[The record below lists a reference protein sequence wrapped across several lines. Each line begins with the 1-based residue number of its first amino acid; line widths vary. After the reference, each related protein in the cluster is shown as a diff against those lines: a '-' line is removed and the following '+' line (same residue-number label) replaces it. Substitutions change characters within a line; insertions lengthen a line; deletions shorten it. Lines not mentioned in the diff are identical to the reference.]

1 MITLKESILSDMEDT
16 MSVGEADAARII
28 IDEFINNNYYPVK
41 YTVLKKP
48 NKDGKYV
55 VNARGNVLLHRTAK
69 SITND
74 IFVWGKCNMFVCN
87 DNEYITNLIGAPS
100 SDVRFLQLDITKL
113 RPIVIYGISNVLT
126 STQPVPIKVTPIFLG
141 APLNDFKL

>member
-1 MITLKESILSDMEDT
+1 MITLKESILSDYKIKESILSDMEDT
-16 MSVGEADAARII
+16 IARGEADAARIA

-55 VNARGNVLLHRTAK
+55 VNAQGNVRLHRTAK

-74 IFVWGKCNMFVCN
+74 MFV
-87 DNEYITNLIGAPS
+87 
-100 SDVRFLQLDITKL
+100 
-113 RPIVIYGISNVLT
+113 
-126 STQPVPIKVTPIFLG
+126 
-141 APLNDFKL
+141 